1 MNFKKILKLSL
12 LTMIIFLV
20 QSCITVETDMNI
32 NSDFSG
38 TTNSKIAIVK
48 GAITEEQL
56 KIEISK
62 LGIEKY
68 TLKKEKSSDE
78 ETDRYTVD
86 INWKTEDDL
95 RKILKFIGT
104 GGKNSNI
111 TGNLSGQQ
119 SQNSGK
125 NGENKDSKVEAKK
138 IFTKEKGEIIVDM
151 GTSKIAKLTIKVNGK
166 IISEENQSG
175 EIADSKKEI
184 TFYEGDKIQFKYKS
198 GNGSTGIIF
207 GVAVLAVLGV
217 IGTVIFKKMKSKK
230 SETIEEIT
238 VKDMEKNDADT
249 TDN

>member
-198 GNGSTGIIF
+198 GNGLTGIIF

-230 SETIEEIT
+230 NETIEEIT
-238 VKDMEKNDADT
+238 VKDMEKNDTDT

>member
-12 LTMIIFLV
+12 LIMIIFLV

-68 TLKKEKSSDE
+68 TLKKEISSDE

-198 GNGSTGIIF
+198 GNGLTGIIF

-238 VKDMEKNDADT
+238 VKDMEKNDTDT

>member
-198 GNGSTGIIF
+198 GNGLTGIIF

-238 VKDMEKNDADT
+238 VKDMEKNDMDT

>member
-151 GTSKIAKLTIKVNGK
+151 GTSKIAKLTSKVNGK

-198 GNGSTGIIF
+198 GNGLTGIIF

-238 VKDMEKNDADT
+238 VKDMEKNDTDT

>member
-198 GNGSTGIIF
+198 GNGLTGIIF

-230 SETIEEIT
+230 GYS
-238 VKDMEKNDADT
+238 VRC
-249 TDN
+249 

>member
-1 MNFKKILKLSL
+1 MNCKKILKLSL

-138 IFTKEKGEIIVDM
+138 IFTKEKDEIIVDM

-198 GNGSTGIIF
+198 GNGLTGIIF
-207 GVAVLAVLGV
+207 GVAVLAVLVV

-230 SETIEEIT
+230 SETIEEIE
-238 VKDMEKNDADT
+238 VNEFSQ
-249 TDN
+249 

>member
-12 LTMIIFLV
+12 LIMIIFLV

-198 GNGSTGIIF
+198 GNGLTGIIF

-238 VKDMEKNDADT
+238 VKDMEKNDTDT

>member
-198 GNGSTGIIF
+198 GNGLTGIIF

>member
-198 GNGSTGIIF
+198 GNGLTGIIF

-217 IGTVIFKKMKSKK
+217 IGTVIFKKMKNKK

>member
-38 TTNSKIAIVK
+38 TTKSKIAIVK

-166 IISEENQSG
+166 IIPEENQSG

-198 GNGSTGIIF
+198 GNGLIGIIF

-238 VKDMEKNDADT
+238 VKDMEKNDTDT

>member
-12 LTMIIFLV
+12 LTMIILLV

-198 GNGSTGIIF
+198 GNGLTGIIF

-230 SETIEEIT
+230 NETIEEIE
-238 VKDMEKNDADT
+238 VNEFSQ
-249 TDN
+249 

>member
-198 GNGSTGIIF
+198 GNGLTGIIF

-230 SETIEEIT
+230 SETIEEIK
-238 VKDMEKNDADT
+238 VKDMEKNDTDT

>member
-119 SQNSGK
+119 SQNSAK

-198 GNGSTGIIF
+198 GNGLTGIIF

-238 VKDMEKNDADT
+238 VKDMEKNDTDT

>member
-12 LTMIIFLV
+12 LTMIILLV

-198 GNGSTGIIF
+198 GNGLTGIIF

-230 SETIEEIT
+230 SETIEEIE
-238 VKDMEKNDADT
+238 VNEFSQ
-249 TDN
+249 